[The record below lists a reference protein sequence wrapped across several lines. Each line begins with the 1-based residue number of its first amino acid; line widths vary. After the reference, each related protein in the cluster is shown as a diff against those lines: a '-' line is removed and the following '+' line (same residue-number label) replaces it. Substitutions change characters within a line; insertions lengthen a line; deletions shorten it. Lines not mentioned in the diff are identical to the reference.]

1 MIHQRSATRNLRV
14 EVIDFHL
21 TPVDEEDMITV
32 LFSVRLNFSN
42 SPILIQSRISDF
54 DIRLV

>member
-14 EVIDFHL
+14 EVLDFHL

>member
-14 EVIDFHL
+14 EVLDFHL

-42 SPILIQSRISDF
+42 SQMLIQSRISDF